1 MEHFLRRSALQ
12 NERGHRSRTFLILDA
27 ASSPEKP
34 LEIMAFFTLAM
45 GMMRISSSIS
55 RNKSRR
61 LAGPFYD
68 DDQIVQLT
76 PCYLIGQMGRSAT
89 SAGRISGD
97 RILNE
102 AMNEI
107 RNAWDSV
114 GGKFV
119 RLDCEDAPG
128 LLSLYRRNGFEFA
141 QRNQRTGLTEMVRFL

>member
-1 MEHFLRRSALQ
+1 
-12 NERGHRSRTFLILDA
+12 
-27 ASSPEKP
+27 
-34 LEIMAFFTLAM
+34 
-45 GMMRISSSIS
+45 
-55 RNKSRR
+55 
-61 LAGPFYD
+61 
-68 DDQIVQLT
+68 
-76 PCYLIGQMGRSAT
+76 MGRSAT